1 MHYKKHLHYVMALC
15 ATFLLTACT
24 SIHYTQDYKSGTDFS
39 ALKTYSWRAITVEV
53 SGTPRPFLQR
63 LIDEQLQSQG
73 FTQAKDNPD
82 FLVDLQVFSRVGARS
97 NTSIGIGIGLPIGTN
112 GSIGLGTSSPLGK
125 GKQEGVMVIDITQA
139 ATNTLIWRGNAEA
152 IPLINFTLGAEQK
165 LRASIAELLTPFPPN
180 TMTTQET
187 PTK

>member
-1 MHYKKHLHYVMALC
+1 MNEGEILMQLG
-15 ATFLLTACT
+15 
-24 SIHYTQDYKSGTDFS
+24 SIVIG
-39 ALKTYSWRAITVEV
+39 
-53 SGTPRPFLQR
+53 
-63 LIDEQLQSQG
+63 
-73 FTQAKDNPD
+73 
-82 FLVDLQVFSRVGARS
+82 
-97 NTSIGIGIGLPIGTN
+97 IGIGIGLPIGTN

-187 PTK
+187 STK